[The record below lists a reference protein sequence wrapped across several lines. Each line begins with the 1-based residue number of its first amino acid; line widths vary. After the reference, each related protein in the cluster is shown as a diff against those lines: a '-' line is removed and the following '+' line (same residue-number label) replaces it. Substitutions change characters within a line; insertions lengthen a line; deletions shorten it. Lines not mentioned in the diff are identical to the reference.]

1 MAAEQTPGQRA
12 RQQLVDERYEQ
23 ILDAVRRDGATSL
36 AHLQVKGKCTYNG
49 ALHYLL
55 RMEKEGVIGPAD
67 EGGTRPLLKP

>member
-12 RQQLVDERYEQ
+12 RQQLIDSRYAQ
-23 ILDAVRRDGATSL
+23 ILEAVRQDGATSI
-36 AHLQVKGKCTYNG
+36 AHLQEKCKCTYNG
-49 ALHYLL
+49 ALHFLL

>member
-12 RQQLVDERYEQ
+12 RQQLIDSRYEQ
-23 ILDAVRRDGATSL
+23 ILEAVRQDGATSI
-36 AHLQVKGKCTYNG
+36 AHLQEKCSCTYNG
-49 ALHYLL
+49 ALHFLL